1 MENILLEMKNIT
13 KIFPGVTALDSVD
26 FKLRA
31 GEIHALMGENGAG
44 KSTLIKVLT
53 GVYPDDGGEIYLEGK
68 KIAPKTPLEAQ
79 EELISTVYQEVN
91 LCPNLSVAENIFIGR
106 EPKKFGMV
114 DWKTMNNRSR
124 KLLETFKLDLDVT
137 KQLSNYSIAI
147 QQMIAIARAVDM
159 NAKVLILD
167 EPTSSLDEE
176 ETRNLFSVIK
186 SLKAKGL
193 GIIFVSHF
201 LDQIY
206 ELCDTITILRNGK
219 LIGEYDLAKLPRV
232 EMISL
237 MIGKE
242 LGEIQ
247 NLRNE
252 NLPKTDYNVLEAN
265 NLGSQGSINP
275 FDLNI
280 KKGEVVG
287 LAGLLGSGRTEMAN
301 LFFGID
307 KATSGDL
314 KINGKDEKLH
324 HPLDAI
330 KNGIALCPED
340 RKSEGII
347 GDLTVRENIILG
359 IQAQNGIWS
368 HMPLSKQIEI
378 ADKYIDLLQIKV
390 SSRNQL
396 VKTLSGG
403 NQQKV
408 IIARWLATNPD
419 LLILDEPTRGI
430 DIGTKTEIQKMMI
443 RLAKDED
450 MSVLFISSELDEMLR
465 TCTRLAVLRDRKKIG
480 ELTGDDLNSDT
491 VMQTM
496 AGGAVNNG

>member
-1 MENILLEMKNIT
+1 MKNIT